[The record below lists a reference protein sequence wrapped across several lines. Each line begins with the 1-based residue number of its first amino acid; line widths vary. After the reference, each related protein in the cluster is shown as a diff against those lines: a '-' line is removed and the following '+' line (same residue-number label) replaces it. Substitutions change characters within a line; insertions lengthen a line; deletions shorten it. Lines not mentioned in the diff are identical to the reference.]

1 MKPVF
6 EKEHKLL
13 ETKMGIKLPKNIW
26 RHGQSLYL
34 NSDFDT
40 CIIKFKVKKR
50 KDIVIEKNYIE
61 SVLDKYK
68 NKTFLEEIEES
79 KEMLEYLEKESIEK
93 TIDFI
98 KKYPGYEL
106 RPSISGGKDSDLM
119 WHILYKKVF
128 PRLNIE
134 NYTLDFMNSTNET
147 AQTYLHIKNNFPK
160 DKMQINNPP
169 KGIYTWLKE
178 DKEYYIPTIASRI
191 CCSTYKEG
199 RIKKILNKNTNYI
212 IFLGARKDESPDRS
226 EYDWDL
232 NERMNELYA
241 VTKKEKYKLYIPA
254 NWKRFLP
261 ILNWKDKYVWLYILK
276 ENIKYNEQYNMGFSR
291 CGCLICPYMS
301 SYNELLIQ
309 EYYPFL
315 AKRWDDMLETHYE
328 VKNVERRLKYTKE
341 EFINEGMW
349 KSGAGKEQSI
359 ITKKPTPERI
369 QELARIKRCS
379 VDIAAKYFKRE
390 CNCGKKLNADE
401 VGMFLKFFGRYEK
414 KATIETLQAQMSL
427 FDDERDFSGDDRK
440 YLCKT
445 CFCNHMGIRKEQYDE
460 KLKEFRN
467 TGCNL
472 F

>member
-13 ETKMGIKLPKNIW
+13 EQKMGITLPENIW

-34 NSDFDT
+34 NSDLNT
-40 CIIKFKVKKR
+40 CIIKFKVNKR
-50 KDIVIEKNYIE
+50 KDIIITKNYINE
-61 SVLDKYK
+61 VLNKYK

-79 KEMLEYLEKESIEK
+79 KEKLEHLEQESIEK

-106 RPSISGGKDSDLM
+106 RPSISGGKDSDVM
-119 WHILYKKVF
+119 WHILYNKVF
-128 PRLNIE
+128 PKLNIE
-134 NYTLDFMNSTNET
+134 DYTLDFMNSTNET
-147 AQTYLHIKNNFPK
+147 AQTYLHVKNNFPK

-169 KGIYTWLKE
+169 KGIYAWLKE

-199 RIKKILNKNTNYI
+199 RIKEILNTNTNYI
-212 IFLGARKDESPDRS
+212 IFLGVRKYESSNRS

-232 NERMNELYA
+232 NKRMNELYKK
-241 VTKKEKYKLYIPA
+241 TKKEKYKLNMPA

-261 ILNWKDKYVWLYILK
+261 IVNWEDKYVWLYILK
-276 ENIKYNEQYNMGFSR
+276 EKIMYNSQYDMGFAK

-315 AKRWDDMLETHYE
+315 AKRWDDMLEIHYK

-341 EFINEGMW
+341 EFINEGKW
-349 KSGAGKEQSI
+349 KSGAGKEQSL

-369 QELARIKRCS
+369 QELARIKNCS
-379 VDIAAKYFKRE
+379 IAIAAKYFKRE
-390 CNCGKKLNADE
+390 CKCGNKLNADE
-401 VGMFLKFFGRYEK
+401 VGMFLKYFGRYEN
-414 KATIETLQAQMSL
+414 KATVENLEAQMSL
-427 FDDERDFSGDDRK
+427 FDGEIDYNEDDRK
-440 YLCKT
+440 YLCKD
-445 CFCNHMGIRKEQYDE
+445 CFCNHMGIRKDQYDD
-460 KLKEFRN
+460 KVQEFRN
-467 TGCNL
+467 SGCNL